1 MVRLCLVHGTHVSEA
16 FNDRELVARAQA
28 GDEDA
33 FAQLVARY
41 ETGVRRYAGRM
52 LGDAEE
58 ARDVA
63 QLAFIRA
70 WENLAR
76 YNPAWSFSTWLYRIA
91 ANLSI
96 DLIRSRESKQRSHAA
111 HIRMVPSSVGASAL
125 TELGESEVKRIF
137 DELAAGLS
145 PAQRSAFLL
154 REVEGLSTAEVARI
168 MGCSEATVRNHV
180 FQARANLRRVL
191 AERYPEYLPRRGG
204 SDEV

>member
-1 MVRLCLVHGTHVSEA
+1 MGLLRLVRGMHVTQV
-16 FNDRELVARAQA
+16 FNDRELVARAQE

-33 FAQLVARY
+33 FAVLVQRY
-41 ETGVRRYAGRM
+41 EIGVRRYAARM

-70 WENLAR
+70 WENLSR
-76 YNPAWSFSTWLYRIA
+76 YNPSWSFSTWLYRIT
-91 ANLSI
+91 ANLAI
-96 DLIRSRESKQRSHAA
+96 DLIRSRESRQRSHAA
-111 HIRMVPSSVGASAL
+111 HLRMVPSSVGAKAL
-125 TELGESEVKRIF
+125 ADLGESEVKRIF

-154 REVEGLSTAEVARI
+154 REVEGMSTAEVAGI

-180 FQARANLRRVL
+180 FQARSNLRKVL
-191 AERYPEYLPRRGG
+191 AERYPEYLPRGG
-204 SDEV
+204 GQR